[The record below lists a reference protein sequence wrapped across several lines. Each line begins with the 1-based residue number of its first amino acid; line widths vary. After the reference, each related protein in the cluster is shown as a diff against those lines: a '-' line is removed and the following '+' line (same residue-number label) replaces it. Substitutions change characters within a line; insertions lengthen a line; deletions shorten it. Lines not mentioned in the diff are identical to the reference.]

1 MKLKITIDG
10 QVIDLNPNMKA
21 TLERFNPLLNFESI
35 RGAMVVDFEVPF
47 SPTNDKIF
55 GHYRNRQVSYP
66 DRSYY
71 CEKTANGFMLEKG
84 VVELRNVTEG
94 GYLLAFTQNLG
105 EIFGDYQTLP
115 INLIDWGSE
124 AIPGTILPTADHL
137 TDKYC
142 FPTILN
148 PSFYGKETVSGF
160 VGKVNEWTGAAWNTD
175 APHVPMFFLRWLFEE
190 IADLC
195 DFTFQGEFF
204 ESDIFKKCILYN
216 TFSLDERTTIE
227 YKSHLPAM
235 SIPDLLKALR
245 KLYNVVM
252 FFDVQNRVL
261 TAKFAK
267 TLFNQPVTLNL
278 SKQWVPSNN
287 RSPER
292 ANRLELSWVLDST
305 DGLMKIPPTD
315 FLRYQTD
322 PTGIRKGTLFPITSA
337 FSTLPTDGT
346 TGFAMADQPG
356 ITPTAGQLGNS
367 FSPRILFWHG
377 LVSGHPTATN
387 TLDDVTLAW
396 HGSNN
401 LVTNF
406 WQEYEA
412 FRINTSLKSAKMS
425 LTAKHAW
432 QLDFHARQGEH
443 IAAYINGRNYLIG
456 DMKIPLP
463 ITSVSDVSLW
473 EM

>member
-10 QVIDLNPNMKA
+10 QAIDLNPNMKA

-47 SPTNDKIF
+47 SPTNDKVF
-55 GHYRNRQVSYP
+55 GHYRNRQVGYP

-71 CEKTANGFMLEKG
+71 CEKTANGLMLEKG
-84 VVELRNVTEG
+84 VVELRNVTER
-94 GYLLAFTQNLG
+94 GYLLSFTQNLG

-124 AIPGTILPTADHL
+124 TIPGTILTTADHL
-137 TDKYC
+137 TAKYC

-148 PSFYGKETVSGF
+148 PSFYGKEAVSGF
-160 VGKVNEWTGAAWNTD
+160 AGKVNEWTGSAWNPD
-175 APHVPMFFLRWLFEE
+175 APMVPMFFLRWLFEE
-190 IADLC
+190 IAELC

-204 ESDIFKKCILYN
+204 ESDLFKKCIIYN
-216 TFSLDERTTIE
+216 TFSLDDRTTIE

-235 SIPDLLKALR
+235 SIPELLKGLR
-245 KLYNVVM
+245 KLYNLVL

-261 TAKFAK
+261 TAKFGK

-278 SKQWVPSNN
+278 SSKIVPSYN

-292 ANRLELSWVLDST
+292 ANRLELDWQLDST
-305 DGLMKIPPTD
+305 DGLMKVPPSD
-315 FLRYQTD
+315 FLRYQTPQD
-322 PTGIRKGTLFPITSA
+322 GIRKGTLFSVVSSI
-337 FSTLPTDGT
+337 STLPTDV
-346 TGFAMADQPG
+346 TGFAKADQPG
-356 ITPTAGQLGNS
+356 ITPIAGQLNNS
-367 FSPRILFWHG
+367 FSPRVLFWHG
-377 LVSGHPTATN
+377 VVSGHPTATN

-401 LVTNF
+401 LVVNF
-406 WQEYEA
+406 WQEYRDWRA
-412 FRINTSLKSAKMS
+412 ATSLKQSKMNLSAKEIY
-425 LTAKHAW
+425 
-432 QLDFHARQGEH
+432 QLDFHGRQGEY
-443 IAAYINGRNYLIG
+443 ISAYINGRNYLIG
-456 DMKIPLP
+456 DMKTPLP
-463 ITSVSDVSLW
+463 IVDNSDVSLW